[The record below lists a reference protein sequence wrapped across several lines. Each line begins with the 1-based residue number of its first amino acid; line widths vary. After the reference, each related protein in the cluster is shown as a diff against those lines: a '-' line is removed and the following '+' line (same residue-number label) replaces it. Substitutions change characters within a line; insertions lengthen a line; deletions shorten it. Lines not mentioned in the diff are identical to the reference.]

1 MSDINIVVCSEETSY
16 KVAVKNKLIT
26 EEFDIIGYCEFASDA
41 KRRIQGFVP
50 DVVVFALDSADIDE
64 TFLTFVDNL
73 DLSSSG
79 CSSIIITDDVTV
91 DLVNSAAQYGIRQ
104 VLNVDVSAQDFCSHL
119 KKIVQNE
126 RKFSQKI
133 NVERKRRSYVYG
145 FFSGK
150 GGVGKT
156 TISTNLAINLASRG
170 KKTLLID
177 LDLQFG
183 DSDMALDL
191 NPTET
196 IVDLVRDS
204 NGISIDNLTSCSVT
218 HSSGL
223 SVLASPS
230 SPEMAEYVQSAH
242 VKAIIDTARN
252 YYEYIIIDCGCNLT
266 DPVITALESTDTI
279 FMVNDVNILSL
290 KRAKLCQNV
299 LTQINQQEKLKI
311 LINKNVKRN
320 NVKISDFENILGM
333 DTYAVFSSDLKTIN
347 DSLNSGQPTVLYKPR
362 AAFSKELVAF
372 ADKIILERE
381 GKAGLAKAKSEP
393 KKKGFSLKK

>member
-1 MSDINIVVCSEETSY
+1 MSDVNIVVCSEETSY
-16 KVAVKNKLIT
+16 KVAIKNKLLS
-26 EEFDIIGYCEFASDA
+26 EEFDIIGYCEFAADA

-50 DVVVFALDSADIDE
+50 DVVVFALDSADIDDK
-64 TFLTFVDNL
+64 FLEFVENL

-79 CSSIIITDDVTV
+79 CSSIIVTDDVTV
-91 DLVNSAAQYGIRQ
+91 DLVNDAAQHGVRQ
-104 VLNVDVSAQDFCSHL
+104 VLNVEISSQDFCNNL
-119 KKIVQNE
+119 RKIVQSE

-133 NVERKRRSYVYG
+133 NVEKKRRSYVYG

-156 TISTNLAINLASRG
+156 TISTNLATNLASRG

-183 DSDMALDL
+183 DADMALDL

-196 IVDLVRDS
+196 IVDLVRDT
-204 NGISIDNLTSCSVT
+204 NGISIDNLTSCSTT
-218 HSSGL
+218 HASGL

-230 SPEMAEYVQSAH
+230 SPEMAEYVQSTH
-242 VKAIIDTARN
+242 VKALIDTARN
-252 YYEYIIIDCGCNLT
+252 YFEYIIIDCGCNLT

-299 LTQINQQEKLKI
+299 LTQINQQDKLKI

-320 NVKISDFENILGM
+320 NVKLSDFENILNM
-333 DTYAVFSSDLKTIN
+333 DIYSVFSSDLKTIN
-347 DSLNSGQPTVLYKPR
+347 DSLNSGQPSVLYKPR

-381 GKAGLAKAKSEP
+381 GKEGLTKANQGKG
-393 KKKGFSLKK
+393 KKRLRK